1 MSVSFESLN
10 LKSCSKVKI
19 FYSDGTY
26 SLKRLVLCD
35 NFVKRFIGM
44 LFTRKERNKDAFLI
58 IPCDGVHTFFMAYPI
73 DVVFLSKDCHVSSC
87 ATLVPWRIKSD
98 KNAYAV
104 LEGTRLLKS
113 DNYIVQVEFL
123 C

>member
-10 LKSCSKVKI
+10 LKSCNKVKI

-35 NFVKRFIGM
+35 NFMKRFVGM
-44 LFTRKERNKDAFLI
+44 LFTRKERHKDTFLI

-73 DVVFLSKDCHVSSC
+73 DVIFLSKNGKVSSFT
-87 ATLVPWRIKSD
+87 TLVPWRIKSD
-98 KNAYAV
+98 KKAYAV

-113 DNYIVQVEFL
+113 NNDIVQVEFL